1 LPYTRHQVSI
11 PEIPANIAILAA
23 SAILLILWLLFG
35 RRKSWLAHVRSKPIL
50 TPNELEFFHRLA
62 RALPRYYI
70 FPQVSLGA
78 IIDADASLTPK
89 QRWIIRSHFDRK
101 IADFIICEPRT
112 LKVVAIIELDD
123 RTHDPKRDRERDA
136 ITRAAGIRTLRY
148 LSSEKPSVAE
158 IARTFKRDYAASR

>member
-1 LPYTRHQVSI
+1 MTVPQI
-11 PEIPANIAILAA
+11 PTEVVVLAVA
-23 SAILLILWLLFG
+23 ALLVLWLLFG

-50 TPNELEFFHRLA
+50 TDNELEFFHRLT

-78 IIDADASLTPK
+78 IMDANPDLPAK

-112 LKVVAIIELDD
+112 LRVIAIIELDD
-123 RTHDPKRDRERDA
+123 RTHDTKRDRERDA
-136 ITRAAGIRTLRY
+136 ITEAAGIRTLRY
-148 LSSEKPSVAE
+148 SSREKPSVAE
-158 IARTFKRDYAASR
+158 IARTFKRTYAATR

>member
-1 LPYTRHQVSI
+1 MSI
-11 PEIPANIAILAA
+11 PPIPAHFAALAA
-23 SAILLILWLLFG
+23 VAVLLILILLLG
-35 RRKSWLAHVRSKPIL
+35 RRKPWLAHVRSKPLL
-50 TPNELEFFHRLA
+50 TPNELEFFHRLV

-78 IIDADASLTPK
+78 IMDADSGLTPK

-112 LKVVAIIELDD
+112 LKVIAIIELDD

-148 LSSEKPSVAE
+148 SSSEKPSVAE
-158 IARTFKRDYAASR
+158 IAKTFKREYAASR